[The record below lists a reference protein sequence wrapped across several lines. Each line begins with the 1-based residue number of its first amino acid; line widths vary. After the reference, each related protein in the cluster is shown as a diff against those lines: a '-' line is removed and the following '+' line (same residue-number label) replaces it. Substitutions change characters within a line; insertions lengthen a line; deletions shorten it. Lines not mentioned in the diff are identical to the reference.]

1 MRIRFPTRVK
11 GIVQEEESL
20 EMMGSMEMVGLVEW
34 KGSMEMVWRG
44 GCGKEGVGDRARAG
58 LPPEQMA
65 IIAAIREPL
74 PGFIGAR
81 Y

>member
-1 MRIRFPTRVK
+1 
-11 GIVQEEESL
+11 
-20 EMMGSMEMVGLVEW
+20 MVGLVEW